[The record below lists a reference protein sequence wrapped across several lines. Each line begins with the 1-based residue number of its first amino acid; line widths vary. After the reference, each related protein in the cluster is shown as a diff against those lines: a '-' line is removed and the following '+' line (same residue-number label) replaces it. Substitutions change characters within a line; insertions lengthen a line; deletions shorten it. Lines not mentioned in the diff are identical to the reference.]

1 MESIVISMGED
12 DAGMV
17 HGVMC
22 EGCGMERHWTARE
35 CRLWEALA
43 RNASLEEEIKDL
55 RGLWSETRQEL

>member
-22 EGCGMERHWTARE
+22 KGCGMERHWIARE
-35 CRLWEALA
+35 CRLCETLA
-43 RNASLEEEIKDL
+43 RNAALEEKIE
-55 RGLWSETRQEL
+55 GT